1 MKIRKTV
8 VILGLVLA
16 AGASLGAFA
25 QDADNTGLN
34 KRDRNEANPTAQDE
48 SNSKSAIRSTA
59 KLRRKIVACKGLSSD
74 AKNIKI
80 IDENGCVTLRG
91 PVETLQEK
99 ETIESLTKE
108 VFGENFKNELEVKQ

>member
-1 MKIRKTV
+1 MKIRKNA
-8 VILGLVLA
+8 VILGLVLS
-16 AGASLGAFA
+16 AGISISAFA
-25 QDADNTGLN
+25 QNADNTAVN
-34 KRDRNEANPTAQDE
+34 KRDRNAANPTAQDG
-48 SNSKSAIRSTA
+48 SNRKSAIKSTA

-91 PVETLQEK
+91 PVNTLHEK